1 MLRSRLRGTPHPA
14 ENTWL
19 FPSTTGRGRTHRDV
33 SVTAGAS
40 LHSGLLLWNCW
51 NTLARECHPLASHGP
66 GQGPVT
72 SRGRLSSN
80 SQRCHGGR
88 QHPGLILPRAQRSPK
103 KRRLAHDAV
112 DPGLRMLSVPSF
124 SADNVA
130 ICLPSLNSALLEA
143 AQMPQPGLQSRV
155 D

>member
-1 MLRSRLRGTPHPA
+1 MCLSPPA
-14 ENTWL
+14 PACIPAFSSGHL
-19 FPSTTGRGRTHRDV
+19 SFPSELLEYSRTRVPPSGQPWAWSGTRDV
-33 SVTAGAS
+33 QRT
-40 LHSGLLLWNCW
+40 
-51 NTLARECHPLASHGP
+51 TL
-66 GQGPVT
+66 V
-72 SRGRLSSN
+72 
-80 SQRCHGGR
+80 